1 MSVVYGGIKLI
12 LLEKYI
18 NKWNDKNNKDFI
30 DELFYLIGIG
40 HKNIYVIP
48 QKPKFRSQ
56 RFLINIHT
64 T

>member
-40 HKNIYVIP
+40 HKKYLCYT
-48 QKPKFRSQ
+48 SE
-56 RFLINIHT
+56 T
-64 T
+64 